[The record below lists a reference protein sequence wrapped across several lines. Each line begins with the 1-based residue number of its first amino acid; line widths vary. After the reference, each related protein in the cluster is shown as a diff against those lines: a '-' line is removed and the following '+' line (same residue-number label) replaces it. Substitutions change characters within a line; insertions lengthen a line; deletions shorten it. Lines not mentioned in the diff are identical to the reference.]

1 MAYFEE
7 EMLKETS
14 DLEEIQYSEE
24 TLKVFNLFNSTI
36 KFTAEY
42 AKEEVNFLDVNIKLI
57 DKELKTDLF
66 V

>member
-24 TLKVFNLFNSTI
+24 TLKVFI
-36 KFTAEY
+36 Y
-42 AKEEVNFLDVNIKLI
+42 MLI
-57 DKELKTDLF
+57 CSILQ
-66 V
+66 